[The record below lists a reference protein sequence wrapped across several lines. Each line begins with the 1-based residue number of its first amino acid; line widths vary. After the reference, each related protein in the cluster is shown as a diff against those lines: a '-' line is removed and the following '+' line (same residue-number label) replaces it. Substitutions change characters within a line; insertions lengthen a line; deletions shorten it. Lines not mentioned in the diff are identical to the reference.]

1 MQRREKTTP
10 KALPSLF
17 FSCDALEVNRVLL
30 NSKHNAFPPL
40 LNAVHQDL
48 ALQIPWI
55 KNSLSIK
62 KIDRKL
68 LSEETAT
75 MSQIRLLQTWF
86 RLLQILQA
94 LMVKESLEIWAA
106 IRRKQIQLTPG
117 SQLVS
122 LARKKF
128 SLLTS
133 RSRLV
138 WSELSWDELS
148 WTELLSLTLSL
159 SDTKGSNKRNQ
170 QAQNDQNWILLS
182 PGQESYNFFLL
193 GRNSWK
199 QKLRCS
205 KEGEEEAMAM
215 KKRNRERTREKR
227 RTMHKSEG
235 KGRKENQTVFCNGH
249 CGQQKLP
256 LQLTEEPGMGQQQS
270 LLILLYY
277 YIFPVFGK

>member
-1 MQRREKTTP
+1 MQRHEKTTP

-30 NSKHNAFPPL
+30 NSNHNAFPPL

-117 SQLVS
+117 SQLIS

-138 WSELSWDELS
+138 WSELSWA
-148 WTELLSLTLSL
+148 ELLSLTLSL
-159 SDTKGSNKRNQ
+159 SLSHTKGSNKRNQ

-182 PGQESYNFFLL
+182 LGQESYNFFLL

-199 QKLRCS
+199 QKLRFS

-215 KKRNRERTREKR
+215 KKRNKRTREKR

>member
-30 NSKHNAFPPL
+30 NSNHNAFPPL

-48 ALQIPWI
+48 KLQIPWI

-68 LSEETAT
+68 LSEEPAT
-75 MSQIRLLQTWF
+75 MSQNRLLQTWF
-86 RLLQILQA
+86 RLLRILQA

-138 WSELSWDELS
+138 WSDLSWAELNWAS
-148 WTELLSLTLSL
+148 LSHSLSL
-159 SDTKGSNKRNQ
+159 SHTKRSNKWNQ

-182 PGQESYNFFLL
+182 SGQESYNFFLL

-235 KGRKENQTVFCNGH
+235 KERKGRRIRPCFATVTAGS
-249 CGQQKLP
+249 K
-256 LQLTEEPGMGQQQS
+256 S
-270 LLILLYY
+270 YRY
-277 YIFPVFGK
+277 S

>member
-10 KALPSLF
+10 KALRSLF

-30 NSKHNAFPPL
+30 NSNHNAFPPL

-55 KNSLSIK
+55 KNSVSIK

-68 LSEETAT
+68 LSEEPAT

-86 RLLQILQA
+86 RLLRILQA

-138 WSELSWDELS
+138 WSDLSWAELN
-148 WTELLSLTLSL
+148 WAELSL
-159 SDTKGSNKRNQ
+159 SHTNTKGSNKRNQ
-170 QAQNDQNWILLS
+170 QAKNDQNWILLS
-182 PGQESYNFFLL
+182 LGQERYNFFLL

-215 KKRNRERTREKR
+215 KKRNRERTRAKR

-235 KGRKENQTVFCNGH
+235 KERKENQTVFCNGH

-256 LQLTEEPGMGQQQS
+256 LQLTEEPGMGQQQR

-277 YIFPVFGK
+277 YIFPVFRK